1 MQNAKSGAANGSI
14 NDSATSSARPKAHTD
29 ARPYPALNAEAE
41 PLQNPN
47 KVPASRPLSGVGYPS
62 SVVFKIFDKPD
73 PDADTSLSTSTDLP
87 IIPSELLPS
96 MNGNVL
102 LYQQAQAPQ
111 EPHPFYPSTLTDTRQ
126 IHGMLDDGP
135 SFSNSPFLRSSIPK
149 RPDRFGG
156 MESQPRE
163 DEKNQTGNLI
173 APEQTLLSTEIDMC
187 RRRCGVQTVDDRN
200 PF

>member
-1 MQNAKSGAANGSI
+1 
-14 NDSATSSARPKAHTD
+14 
-29 ARPYPALNAEAE
+29 
-41 PLQNPN
+41 
-47 KVPASRPLSGVGYPS
+47 
-62 SVVFKIFDKPD
+62 
-73 PDADTSLSTSTDLP
+73 
-87 IIPSELLPS
+87 

-102 LYQQAQAPQ
+102 LYQQAPQ

-126 IHGMLDDGP
+126 IHDMLDHGL

-149 RPDRFGG
+149 RPDRFGVV
-156 MESQPRE
+156 ESQPRQ

-173 APEQTLLSTEIDMC
+173 APEQTLLSTEIDIC